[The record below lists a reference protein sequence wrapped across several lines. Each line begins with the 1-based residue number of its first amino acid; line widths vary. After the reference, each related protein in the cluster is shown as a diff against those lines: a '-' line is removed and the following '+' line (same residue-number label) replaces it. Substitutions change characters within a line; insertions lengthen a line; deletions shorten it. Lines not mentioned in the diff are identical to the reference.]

1 MDESLLIKA
10 EKKKTYSEVDL
21 SIICL
26 TKKQTENEIKEP
38 KFFQV
43 LSRTYF
49 QFRRK
54 NTDIAVLG

>member
-26 TKKQTENEIKEP
+26 TKKQTENVIKKP
-38 KFFQV
+38 KFYQELTFNFV
-43 LSRTYF
+43 E
-49 QFRRK
+49 
-54 NTDIAVLG
+54 NT